1 VFAIRLFVER
11 KVFTKE
17 DWWGRVK
24 VVTQEI
30 KRITNEPSW
39 RRLEL

>member
-1 VFAIRLFVER
+1 VER

-17 DWWGRVK
+17 DCKGRVK
-24 VVTQEI
+24 VITQEI
-30 KRITNEPSW
+30 KRITNETSL